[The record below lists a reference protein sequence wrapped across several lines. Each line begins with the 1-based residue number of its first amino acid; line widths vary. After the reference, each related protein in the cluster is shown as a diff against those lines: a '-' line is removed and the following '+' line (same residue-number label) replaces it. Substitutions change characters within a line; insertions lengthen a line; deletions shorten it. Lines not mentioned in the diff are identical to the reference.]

1 MKKRVFYIFF
11 LIILVNYVS
20 ADIII
25 NEIMYNP
32 SGSESTDEWVELYNN
47 GSSDQNISDWLLIDT
62 TTARSLIL
70 INGSGNISVGDYAVI
85 IENQTTFLQNY
96 PSFNSTLFEVSS
108 LTLTNSG
115 DVLSLNNTENITEFV
130 NYTDYSPTS
139 ITEGKTLERID
150 FNGGNISSNW
160 QAGVVNGT
168 PGDFNNQ
175 IPNLTQNIS
184 NFEWQEDIVNNTLN
198 LTQYFSDPDEDDLN
212 WTFISPDNI
221 TIIIDNDTNIV
232 NMTPDGNFSGI
243 NYVVFIADD
252 GVNVTNSNNVTLN
265 ITSVNDAPWI
275 NGVISNLTKD
285 EDFSNFVLD
294 LTTYEIDVEDS
305 TTSLDWSISGVNATL
320 FSSSIADIDL
330 DILSFTSVANTS
342 GVDEFTL
349 TLTDSEGGT
358 ASQIITL
365 NVTPV
370 NDAPLLSNNINE
382 TIWAED
388 TNNTINLTQFFTDI
402 DNSNLNFSY
411 TLSDNTSISIN
422 NDTDIA
428 TLTPD
433 GNFSGIN
440 YVVFIADDGV
450 NVTNSNNVTLN
461 ITSVNDAPFIN
472 GTISE
477 VNTTEDDSEVFDLTT
492 YELDVEDSE
501 ENLTWS
507 VLSYNTS
514 LTTLSIESSTDNLI
528 IIPVANQSG
537 SDVVNLNLS
546 DSGGLSVT
554 TNITINIIA
563 VNDAP
568 SIPSLISP
576 SNNSNVTSDSVTLQW
591 NESSD
596 PDDSTLIYHILFS
609 DNITNL
615 LFNSSTNSTNTSI
628 SNLAENITY
637 YWLVYSDDGKINS
650 SNSSISQFFV
660 SLNNAPLIDSFQPN
674 TTTASVDEN
683 SSITFNHTSS
693 DPDNDTLNYTWY
705 VDDISN
711 VITQNFTYSPNFT
724 DSGTHNITL
733 TVKDSNNNT
742 VSNFWN
748 LTVSNVNRVPTFTTI
763 NNLTWSED
771 TVNNSLNLTQHFSDV
786 DIDDTLT
793 YSSTTLN
800 NISIDIDNTTGIVT
814 LTPNTNFNGI
824 SNLTFTVFDGT
835 NTNTSNEVSLNIT
848 PVNDA
853 PTITNVPDNSTNE
866 DTTPQDKWYNLSLY
880 ANDVDEDSLTFSIIS
895 QSNSSLINC
904 SVVETEFI
912 NCSLPLANSTGNND
926 INVSVSD
933 GSLSDTDV
941 FRVTVGGVND
951 NPQIIG
957 TIQTQTFNE
966 DFGTSTLDL
975 TQYESDNEDST
986 TSLDWSVSITNTS
999 LITASVT
1006 DSNSDVIT
1014 FTSLSNT
1021 NGNTTATLTLTDSS
1035 GGTDSQ
1041 TILIVVN
1048 KVNDNPTI
1056 DTFFPNLTSIKI
1068 DESINQIFNIT
1079 KSDVDGNT
1087 LTIQW
1092 YKDGTLVD
1100 TGDSYKFNG
1109 GGSVATFNITILLSD
1124 GSLSAS
1130 NEWSL
1135 KTSNKPVADTFDGGT
1150 TNFNNISDLNN
1161 VSNVILE
1168 KSNKGTIS
1176 FTESINL
1183 SEVVDLDSFVVIDNN
1198 VVAVDSDILTSL
1210 ENVKARITMK
1220 GQSYTT
1226 IPKILFDN
1234 GFTTNKND
1242 VSSNCTF
1249 CDLVSYTD
1257 APTTNGVVV
1266 FDVDHFT
1273 TFAVGSSGQSQG
1285 INFTDLDTCDNGV
1298 IGDLEVNIKEPD
1310 DDDEFA
1316 PREDIDIEV
1325 KVDNDGNKDLDVEV
1339 KAILYNKDDEDEEES
1354 ITSDEEEIEDED
1366 SETFDLTLDLPE
1378 DLNENDDYIL
1388 YVKAYEDGDEDENCN
1403 EESIDIDIEREDHD
1417 VRIEEVIVNPNIAN
1431 CGDLVSISVEV
1442 QNEGTK
1448 DEDDVSVKVSNNILG
1463 LNQVSNKFNLEEN
1476 DDEDSAI
1483 KRFTFTIPK
1492 NTQEGNYGISAIV
1505 DFDDGGDSDS
1515 STLSISECKTTK
1527 KSAPVT
1533 VVESL
1538 GTLSL
1543 AKSSFEL
1550 EQGEAIAIPL
1560 LVNNQENIKEEF
1572 KIEISDVKG
1581 WANPIGS
1588 ETLTLRE
1595 GQSSTSYIYLNTK
1608 EDALVGKHS
1617 FVVSIKSNGRLIDT
1631 RDIIVKIDEKTKDIS
1646 TISFISLIFINILLI
1661 IIVVIVVRKFF
1672 FRYR

>member
-32 SGSESTDEWVELYNN
+32 SGSESTEEWIELYNN
-47 GSSDQNISDWLLIDT
+47 GSFDQNISSWFLVDST
-62 TTARSLIL
+62 SARSLTL
-70 INGSGNISVGDYAVI
+70 INGSGNLSVGDYAI
-85 IENQTTFLQNY
+85 ITENQSTFSQNY
-96 PSFNSTLFEVSS
+96 PNFNSTLFEVSS
-108 LTLTNSG
+108 LTLINSG

-130 NYTDYSPTS
+130 NYTNYSPTS
-139 ITEGKTLERID
+139 LTEGETLERID
-150 FNGGNISSNW
+150 PNGGNISSNW
-160 QAGVVNGT
+160 QAGVINGT

-212 WTFISPDNI
+212 WTFVSPNNI
-221 TIIIDNDTNIV
+221 TITIDNDTNIV

-252 GVNVTNSNNVTLN
+252 GINTTNSNNVTLN
-265 ITSVNDAPWI
+265 ITSVNDNPWI
-275 NGVISNLTKD
+275 NSTIANLTKE
-285 EDFSNFVLD
+285 EDFSNFIID
-294 LTTYEIDVEDS
+294 LTQYEIDVEDS
-305 TTSLDWSISGVNATL
+305 TTSLDWSISGVNTSL
-320 FSSSIADIDL
+320 FSSSIADVDL
-330 DILSFTSVANTS
+330 DILSFTSVANAS

-349 TLTDSEGGT
+349 TLTDSSGGT
-358 ASQIITL
+358 DSQTISI
-365 NVTPV
+365 NITPV

-388 TNNTINLTQFFTDI
+388 TNTTINLTQFFTDI
-402 DNSNLNFSY
+402 DNANLNFSY
-411 TLSDNTSISIN
+411 TSSDNTTLSID
-422 NDTDIA
+422 NDTDIV
-428 TLTPD
+428 TLIPD

-450 NVTNSNNVTLN
+450 NTTNSNNVTLN
-461 ITSVNDAPFIN
+461 ITSVNDNPWIN

-477 VNTTEDDSEVFDLTT
+477 INTTEDTSKIFDLTP
-492 YELDVEDSE
+492 YETDIEDSE

-514 LTTLSIESSTDNLI
+514 LTSLSITTDTDSLI
-528 IIPVANQSG
+528 IVPIANQSG
-537 SDVVNLNLS
+537 SDVINLNLS
-546 DSGGLSVT
+546 DSGGLSIT
-554 TNITINIIA
+554 TNVTISIIA

-568 SIPSLISP
+568 SIPLLTNP
-576 SNNSNVTSDSVTLQW
+576 SNNSNITTNNVTLQW
-591 NESSD
+591 NESND
-596 PDDSTLIYHILFS
+596 PDDSILTYHILFS
-609 DNITNL
+609 NNITNL
-615 LFNSSTNSTNTSI
+615 IFNTSTNSTNTSI
-628 SNLAENITY
+628 SNLAENTTY
-637 YWLVYSDDGKINS
+637 YWLVYSDDGTINS

-660 SLNNAPLIDSFQPN
+660 SLNNDPSIDSFQPN
-674 TTTASVDEN
+674 TTTASVNES

-705 VDDISN
+705 VDDLLN
-711 VITQNFTYSPNFT
+711 ATTQNFTYSPNFT

-742 VSNFWN
+742 ISNFWN
-748 LTVSNVNRVPTFTTI
+748 LTVSNVNRVSTFTTI

-771 TVNNSLNLTQHFSDV
+771 VVNNSLNLTQYFSDL
-786 DIDDTLT
+786 DTDDTLT
-793 YSSTTLN
+793 YLSTTPN
-800 NISIDIDNTTGIVT
+800 NISITIDNITGIVT

-824 SNLTFTVFDGT
+824 RNLTFTVFDGT
-835 NTNTSNEVSLNIT
+835 NTNTSNNVLLNIT

-853 PTITNVPDNSTNE
+853 PIITNVPDNSTNE
-866 DTTPQDKWYNLSLY
+866 DTLPTDKWYNLSLY
-880 ANDVDEDSLTFSIIS
+880 ASDVDEDSLTFSIIS
-895 QSNSSLINC
+895 QSNSSLISC
-904 SVVETEFI
+904 SIVETEFI
-912 NCSLPLANSTGNND
+912 NCSLPLANSTGIND

-957 TIQTQTFNE
+957 TISTQTFNE

-986 TSLDWSVSITNTS
+986 TSLDWSISITNTS

-1006 DSNSDVIT
+1006 DSDSDVIT
-1014 FTSLSNT
+1014 FTSLSNV
-1021 NGNTTATLTLTDSS
+1021 NGATTATLTLTDSN

-1041 TILIVVN
+1041 TISIVVN
-1048 KVNDNPTI
+1048 AVNDNPSI

-1079 KSDVDGNT
+1079 KSDVDGDT

-1092 YKDGTLVD
+1092 YKDGTLVA
-1100 TGDSYKFNG
+1100 TGDSYTFNG
-1109 GGSVATFNITILLSD
+1109 GGVSSTFNITVLLNDS
-1124 GSLSAS
+1124 SLSSS
-1130 NEWSL
+1130 NEWTL
-1135 KTSNKPVADTFDGGT
+1135 KTSNKPVADTFDGDT

-1161 VSNVILE
+1161 VSDVILE
-1168 KSNKGTIS
+1168 KSSKGIIS
-1176 FTESINL
+1176 FTEAINL
-1183 SEVVDLDSFVVIDNN
+1183 SEIVDIDNFVVINSN
-1198 VVAVDSDILTSL
+1198 VVAIDSDTLTSL

-1226 IPKILFDN
+1226 IPKLLFN
-1234 GFTTNKND
+1234 SGFTTNKND

-1249 CDLVSYTD
+1249 CSLVSYTD

-1298 IGDLEVNIKEPD
+1298 IGDLEVDIKEPD

-1316 PREDIDIEV
+1316 PREEMDIEV
-1325 KVDNDGNKDLDVEV
+1325 KVDNDGNNDLDIEV

-1354 ITSDEEEIEDED
+1354 STSDDEEIEEGE
-1366 SETFDLTLDLPE
+1366 SETFDLTLDLPD

-1403 EESIDIDIEREDHD
+1403 EESIDIDIEREEHD
-1417 VRIEEVIVNPNIAN
+1417 VRIEEIIFNPNIAS

-1448 DEDDVSVKVSNNILG
+1448 DEEDIEVKILNSVLG
-1463 LNQVSNKFNLEEN
+1463 LNQVSNKFELEEN

-1483 KRFTFTIPK
+1483 KRFTFTIPE
-1492 NTQEGNYGISAIV
+1492 NTQERNYEINSIV
-1505 DFDDGGDSDS
+1505 EFDDGDDSES
-1515 STLSISECKTTK
+1515 TTLSVSECRTTK
-1527 KSAPVT
+1527 KLAPVT
-1533 VVESL
+1533 VVESV

-1572 KIEISDVKG
+1572 KIEVSDVKS

-1588 ETLTLRE
+1588 ETLTLKE

-1608 EDALVGKHS
+1608 ENALVGKHS
-1617 FVVSIKSNGRLIDT
+1617 FIVNIKSNGRLIDT
-1631 RDIIVKIDEKTKDIS
+1631 REVTIEIDEKTEDVS

-1661 IIVVIVVRKFF
+1661 IIIVIVIRKFF
-1672 FRYR
+1672 FRYK